1 MWKIKFEVKILGLL
15 EVLRPNTI
23 LQTGLGPWP
32 VNDALSLLT
41 LSSLPCH
48 SGPQTPNPRVQAPF
62 TQPQRATHLAF
73 FGLRVM
79 HPVAHSVLGRTE
91 QDKAH
96 TNPRSRPR
104 ATTSSRAGIHMV
116 TQGYMWAWSLGLQD
130 SSPCGEDRGQRTGKA
145 KVS

>member
-23 LQTGLGPWP
+23 LQTALGPWP

-48 SGPQTPNPRVQAPF
+48 SGPQTPSPRVQAPF
-62 TQPQRATHLAF
+62 TQPQRAPHSAF
-73 FGLRVM
+73 FGLRAM
-79 HPVAHSVLGRTE
+79 PLVAHCVLGRTE

-96 TNPRSRPR
+96 ANPRSRPR
-104 ATTSSRAGIHMV
+104 ATTSSRAGIRMV
-116 TQGYMWAWSLGLQD
+116 TGLHVGLVPWPQD
-130 SSPCGEDRGQRTGKA
+130 SSRCGEDGGQRTGRA